1 MAESA
6 VKFLLDKLAP
16 LFENELQLLRG
27 VREEILH
34 LRGELERMTAFL
46 RVADAYEESD
56 AELKVW
62 VKQLRDIAHES
73 EDVLDEFTLLQ
84 AHDHGEGLYGS
95 IHKLSCCIK
104 NTKARYRIASELRA
118 INSRIKKISEVHKRL
133 RHKFN
138 MAEQGSSS
146 KSAGYLLEDHRGDAL
161 LLEKTDI
168 VGIDEP
174 IKQMV
179 GRLFNG
185 GCGREVVSAAGM
197 GGMGKTTLA
206 KQVYDAAEVKKHFK
220 LRAWI
225 TFTQSFRLAELLKD
239 IVQQL
244 HQAIRSPVPQEIN
257 SMNTNQ
263 LKTII
268 KDFLQKRRYL
278 IVLDDVWHLYGWDAL
293 KYALPNYIY
302 GSRVILTTRNA
313 YIASTTSTESGGEV
327 YTLKPLPLVES
338 WELLC
343 KKTFQ
348 GNSCPPHLEKICN
361 YVLRKC
367 EGLPLAIV
375 AISGVLAAKDKRRI
389 DEWEMV
395 GHSLGAEIEGNDKL
409 QDLKKVL
416 SLSFNDLPYNLK
428 SCFLY
433 LSIFPEDHLIKH
445 MRLIRLWMAEGF
457 IEEKQGKTLEEVA
470 EDYLNELLNRSMIQ
484 AAETTADGR
493 VTKFRIHDLFR
504 EIITSK
510 TRSQNFATIAKE
522 QNVTLPEKIRRL
534 SIHNTLQYV
543 QTNRCASQLR
553 SLFMFTVAEKPS
565 LQRLFPAGFALLNVL
580 DLQSTPLNV
589 FPVELVNLYFL
600 KYQSLRD
607 TRLATA
613 IYVYN
618 CKHQLNENHFLH
630 GISSLGSYVILLLCH
645 LDPMAALTPS
655 SAPSPNTSNFIKLTE
670 TNYLVWLFQLK
681 PFLNGNNLWG
691 YIDGS
696 KSAPAPTIMSTP
708 SDTQQATP
716 IPNPEY
722 KKWFQQDQ
730 LIVSILTTTLTEN
743 IAQLTIGFETAK
755 DIWDCLARHFSQRSV
770 ASAANLKLQLLDLH
784 KGTQSVDDYLRH
796 AKSIADSLSSINK
809 PVPDEDLVLATLHG
823 LGPDYL
829 MLRTA
834 LTQKSPLPDFTEL
847 RARILSFD
855 ASQSRPSDSTPVTA
869 LYHQSQVSSRRDNRS
884 HTGRNFPRNGRSNSG
899 SSYRGRPSQIAAS
912 FPAQQMPVPSL
923 GPFTSPAWA
932 VRPSPPNGLLGPA
945 PTWCPNGHTNQH
957 GLHQCPHRFPGPS
970 TTAPFA
976 GAHFA
981 TDPNWYPDTG
991 ATHHMT
997 AMPLNH
1003 SQPYGGPHNVYMGN
1017 GDSMPISH
1025 TGTLPFSLGSSQFS
1039 LSDVF
1044 LIPSIG
1050 KNLLSVARFTKDNR
1064 VFFLFAPDFYQI
1076 YCLLTGRLLFQGP
1089 CKDGL
1094 YPLDLSS
1101 VSPTP
1106 YALTSTHSTIWH
1118 NRLGHPSSNV
1128 FARIGSSIGSKL
1140 SFRSFCKDC
1149 ALSKSHQFP
1158 FQSNNA
1164 TATTLFHII
1173 HSDVWSS
1180 STSSVSGFKYYVLF
1194 TDEFSRYTW
1203 IYPVRRKNEVLTHF
1217 QTFVAMIQN
1226 LFHHSIKFL
1235 QSDNGTEYVSYAFSN
1250 YCNSLG
1256 IQQRF
1261 SCPHTPQQNGL
1272 AERKHL
1278 HIATMARALLLTSG
1292 TPHNL
1297 WVEAV
1302 LTSVYLINLLPTPV
1316 LDWDTPHRRLYG
1328 YSPKHKGYRCL
1339 DPTSDRVYVSRHVLF
1354 DETSFPYRKLQDP
1367 SVQVS
1372 KALELTQLIGPVLI
1386 HDAHL
1391 PSGPNAR
1398 PTSSVQRQSSTS
1410 LASDLVA
1417 PPPSNPPLSPPVI
1430 TYHRRP
1436 RPPSAV
1442 PAPSLPPSAVPAAHG
1457 ITGPPINTTTT
1468 SSATVAPDRLPTDG
1482 PALRSSSPPPA
1493 TNPPPRHQM
1502 VTRLQ
1507 DGTQKPRIPSDGT
1520 VRYPIPRALLTMVDS
1535 VEPTCYSQAS
1545 KKAEWHA
1552 AMVDEI
1558 NALMKNNTWSLV
1570 PSSLTQNIVGCKWVF
1585 KVKRKPDGSVERFK
1599 ARLVAKDVKNAFLH
1613 GFLTEDVYMTQPPG
1627 FIDQSHPTHVCKLN
1641 KSLYG
1646 LKQAPWAW
1654 FQRMTSFLL
1663 SIGFTQSLADSSLF
1677 IFAHGPHTIYFLLY
1691 VDDIVVTSSHDRLLQ
1706 SFIDALSRG
1715 FDIKDL
1721 GPLHYFLG
1729 LQVHTSSHGLHLNQV
1744 KYAHD
1749 LLSKHDMLLTKPM
1762 STPMS
1767 AKDSLTAT
1775 DGALLDNP
1783 TEFRTLVGALQYLT
1797 ITRPD
1802 IAFAVNSV
1810 SQFMSQ
1816 PRLPH
1821 LVAVKRIL
1829 RYVKGTLGHGLSFAP
1844 QHQPVHL
1851 FAYSDADWA
1860 GCPDSRRSTSV
1871 TELPVEI
1878 LKLQHLPYLLVYR
1891 YEFVPYK
1898 DFHSTYGFKVLAKIR
1913 ALKSLQK
1920 LCFIEVNQ
1928 GGSALLRELGKLVQ
1942 LRRLG
1947 IVKMRKKDGKALSS
1961 SIEKL
1966 SKLYALSITS
1976 VEEDEIIDLQHLRSP
1991 PLLLQHLYL
2000 RGRLEALPHW
2010 IPSLHSLVKLYL
2022 KWSRLRDDPL
2032 GFLQYLP
2039 NLVHLELCQVF
2050 EGDTLCFGAGGFKK
2064 LKHLCLD
2071 KSNEL
2076 RCIEMEVGTM
2086 PCIENLI
2093 IRRCKSLEKV
2103 PSGIEHLIKLKL
2115 LKFFDMP
2122 EKLIKTLLPHEHG
2135 NDYWKVAH
2143 VPEVYVTYLREFGWE
2158 VFSLEGLSET
2168 QISSQPSS
2176 VMKSIGT
2183 GWK

>member
-27 VREEILH
+27 VREEILY

-133 RHKFN
+133 HHKFN

-179 GRLFNG
+179 GRLVNG
-185 GCGREVVSAAGM
+185 GCGREVVSVAGM

-220 LRAWI
+220 LCAWI
-225 TFTQSFRLAELLKD
+225 TFTQSFKLAELLKD

-293 KYALPNYIY
+293 KYALPNNIY

-313 YIASTTSTESGGEV
+313 DIASTTSTESGGEV
-327 YTLKPLPLVES
+327 YTLEPLPPVES

-416 SLSFNDLPYNLK
+416 SLSFNDLPYYLK

-522 QNVTLPEKIRRL
+522 QNVTLPAKIRRL

-543 QTNRCASQLR
+543 QTNRVKTIPR
-553 SLFMFTVAEKPS
+553 FIGK
-565 LQRLFPAGFALLNVL
+565 LQNLETL
-580 DLQSTPLNV
+580 DL
-589 FPVELVNLYFL
+589 
-600 KYQSLRD
+600 
-607 TRLATA
+607 
-613 IYVYN
+613 
-618 CKHQLNENHFLH
+618 KH
-630 GISSLGSYVILLLCH
+630 
-645 LDPMAALTPS
+645 
-655 SAPSPNTSNFIKLTE
+655 
-670 TNYLVWLFQLK
+670 
-681 PFLNGNNLWG
+681 
-691 YIDGS
+691 
-696 KSAPAPTIMSTP
+696 
-708 SDTQQATP
+708 
-716 IPNPEY
+716 
-722 KKWFQQDQ
+722 
-730 LIVSILTTTLTEN
+730 
-743 IAQLTIGFETAK
+743 
-755 DIWDCLARHFSQRSV
+755 
-770 ASAANLKLQLLDLH
+770 
-784 KGTQSVDDYLRH
+784 
-796 AKSIADSLSSINK
+796 
-809 PVPDEDLVLATLHG
+809 
-823 LGPDYL
+823 
-829 MLRTA
+829 
-834 LTQKSPLPDFTEL
+834 
-847 RARILSFD
+847 
-855 ASQSRPSDSTPVTA
+855 SR
-869 LYHQSQVSSRRDNRS
+869 
-884 HTGRNFPRNGRSNSG
+884 
-899 SSYRGRPSQIAAS
+899 
-912 FPAQQMPVPSL
+912 
-923 GPFTSPAWA
+923 
-932 VRPSPPNGLLGPA
+932 
-945 PTWCPNGHTNQH
+945 
-957 GLHQCPHRFPGPS
+957 
-970 TTAPFA
+970 
-976 GAHFA
+976 
-981 TDPNWYPDTG
+981 
-991 ATHHMT
+991 
-997 AMPLNH
+997 
-1003 SQPYGGPHNVYMGN
+1003 
-1017 GDSMPISH
+1017 
-1025 TGTLPFSLGSSQFS
+1025 
-1039 LSDVF
+1039 
-1044 LIPSIG
+1044 
-1050 KNLLSVARFTKDNR
+1050 
-1064 VFFLFAPDFYQI
+1064 
-1076 YCLLTGRLLFQGP
+1076 
-1089 CKDGL
+1089 
-1094 YPLDLSS
+1094 
-1101 VSPTP
+1101 
-1106 YALTSTHSTIWH
+1106 
-1118 NRLGHPSSNV
+1118 
-1128 FARIGSSIGSKL
+1128 
-1140 SFRSFCKDC
+1140 
-1149 ALSKSHQFP
+1149 
-1158 FQSNNA
+1158 
-1164 TATTLFHII
+1164 
-1173 HSDVWSS
+1173 
-1180 STSSVSGFKYYVLF
+1180 
-1194 TDEFSRYTW
+1194 
-1203 IYPVRRKNEVLTHF
+1203 
-1217 QTFVAMIQN
+1217 
-1226 LFHHSIKFL
+1226 
-1235 QSDNGTEYVSYAFSN
+1235 
-1250 YCNSLG
+1250 
-1256 IQQRF
+1256 
-1261 SCPHTPQQNGL
+1261 
-1272 AERKHL
+1272 
-1278 HIATMARALLLTSG
+1278 
-1292 TPHNL
+1292 
-1297 WVEAV
+1297 
-1302 LTSVYLINLLPTPV
+1302 
-1316 LDWDTPHRRLYG
+1316 
-1328 YSPKHKGYRCL
+1328 
-1339 DPTSDRVYVSRHVLF
+1339 
-1354 DETSFPYRKLQDP
+1354 
-1367 SVQVS
+1367 
-1372 KALELTQLIGPVLI
+1372 
-1386 HDAHL
+1386 
-1391 PSGPNAR
+1391 
-1398 PTSSVQRQSSTS
+1398 
-1410 LASDLVA
+1410 
-1417 PPPSNPPLSPPVI
+1417 
-1430 TYHRRP
+1430 
-1436 RPPSAV
+1436 
-1442 PAPSLPPSAVPAAHG
+1442 
-1457 ITGPPINTTTT
+1457 
-1468 SSATVAPDRLPTDG
+1468 
-1482 PALRSSSPPPA
+1482 
-1493 TNPPPRHQM
+1493 
-1502 VTRLQ
+1502 
-1507 DGTQKPRIPSDGT
+1507 
-1520 VRYPIPRALLTMVDS
+1520 
-1535 VEPTCYSQAS
+1535 
-1545 KKAEWHA
+1545 
-1552 AMVDEI
+1552 
-1558 NALMKNNTWSLV
+1558 
-1570 PSSLTQNIVGCKWVF
+1570 
-1585 KVKRKPDGSVERFK
+1585 
-1599 ARLVAKDVKNAFLH
+1599 
-1613 GFLTEDVYMTQPPG
+1613 
-1627 FIDQSHPTHVCKLN
+1627 
-1641 KSLYG
+1641 
-1646 LKQAPWAW
+1646 
-1654 FQRMTSFLL
+1654 
-1663 SIGFTQSLADSSLF
+1663 
-1677 IFAHGPHTIYFLLY
+1677 
-1691 VDDIVVTSSHDRLLQ
+1691 
-1706 SFIDALSRG
+1706 
-1715 FDIKDL
+1715 
-1721 GPLHYFLG
+1721 
-1729 LQVHTSSHGLHLNQV
+1729 
-1744 KYAHD
+1744 
-1749 LLSKHDMLLTKPM
+1749 
-1762 STPMS
+1762 
-1767 AKDSLTAT
+1767 
-1775 DGALLDNP
+1775 
-1783 TEFRTLVGALQYLT
+1783 
-1797 ITRPD
+1797 
-1802 IAFAVNSV
+1802 
-1810 SQFMSQ
+1810 
-1816 PRLPH
+1816 
-1821 LVAVKRIL
+1821 
-1829 RYVKGTLGHGLSFAP
+1829 
-1844 QHQPVHL
+1844 
-1851 FAYSDADWA
+1851 
-1860 GCPDSRRSTSV
+1860 V

-1878 LKLQHLPYLLVYR
+1878 LKLQHLRYLLVYR
-1891 YEFVPYK
+1891 YEFVPYE
-1898 DFHSTYGFKVLAKIR
+1898 DFHSTYGFKVLAKIG

-1976 VEEDEIIDLQHLRSP
+1976 VEEDEIIDLQHLCSP

-2032 GFLQYLP
+2032 AFLQYLP

-2071 KSNEL
+2071 KSDEL

-2122 EKLIKTLLPHEHG
+2122 EKLIKTLLPHQHG